1 VHVSTRLIHADEPH
15 RPAHA
20 LTPPI
25 AQPTNAAIPT
35 AEEFAEIATTALH
48 PGMYNRHGN
57 ANHEQ
62 ATAILAELEGAER
75 GLLTSAGMGAATTAI
90 LTLLK
95 AGDHVIGQRSI
106 YAGVTSWM
114 LNLLPRFGVETTI
127 VDQTDATAF
136 ENAYKP
142 NTTLVLLETPSNPR
156 LEITDLNAVTAQAVR
171 HGATTLCD
179 NTFATPINQRPLDHG
194 VDLVWHSATKYLG
207 GHADLMAGAILGDE
221 PTIERLWHTA
231 QTAGAVLSPFNA
243 WLLLRGLRTLELR
256 VERHNH
262 NAQALAEALHDHPRI
277 AVVHYPGLRDHPGHA
292 TAARQMSGYGGVLSF
307 ELEDGY
313 EAADRFISNLRLAK
327 RAASLGHVA
336 SLVVHPAAMW
346 SQSLTPEQLA
356 DAGVSPGLVRFA
368 TGIEHAGDRRRA
380 LRPRVT
386 TTP

>member
-15 RPAHA
+15 RPPHA

-25 AQPTNAAIPT
+25 AQPTNAAI
-35 AEEFAEIATTALH
+35 ADADEFAAAATTPLH
-48 PGMYNRHGN
+48 PGFYNRHGN
-57 ANHEQ
+57 ANHQQ
-62 ATAILAELEGAER
+62 AAAILAELEHADV
-75 GLLTSAGMGAATTAI
+75 GLLTSSGMGAATTAI

-114 LNLLPRFGVETTI
+114 LNLMPRFGVESTI
-127 VDQTDATAF
+127 VDQTDPQAF
-136 ENAYKP
+136 ESAFRP

-156 LEITDLNAVTAQAVR
+156 LEVTDLQAVTAIARR
-171 HGATTLCD
+171 HGALTLCD
-179 NTFATPINQRPLDHG
+179 NTFATPINQRPRDHG

-221 PTIERLWHTA
+221 ATIERLWDTA

-262 NAQALAEALHDHPRI
+262 NAQTLAEHLAQHPKI
-277 AVVHYPGLRDHPGHA
+277 AAVYYPGLPAHPGHA
-292 TAARQMSGYGGVLSF
+292 TAKRQMSGYGGVLAF
-307 ELEDGY
+307 ELHDGY
-313 EAADRFISNLRLAK
+313 EAADAFIANLKLAK
-327 RAASLGHVA
+327 RAASLGHVG

-346 SQSLTPEQLA
+346 GHTLTPEQLA
-356 DAGVSPGLVRFA
+356 DAGVAPGLVRFA
-368 TGIEHAGDRRRA
+368 TGIEHADDLVEDVLQA
-380 LRPRVT
+380 L
-386 TTP
+386 TP